1 MNAIFDTGLFPSTPA
16 LTGYWQAI
24 YLEPIVLSGERI
36 TIACAAYTLN
46 EAEVS
51 QSISEQLLSCLYGKK
66 APQIQN
72 MIKWIVESA
81 KAELKKNG
89 CLSEWKPPLAGV
101 VAGKKI
107 KAHDDSL
114 NGLLNQAFRMTAS
127 LSQIAMDTE
136 AEDEDTTP
144 NKPDQQ
150 WSTQIGERIRT
161 INPLLLQHFSKTIS
175 LKNNSKV
182 KCGFMDG
189 HCAINFG
196 LIVPSR
202 LSLTV
207 NATKAKVFDLQL
219 LKNFHGLAPID
230 NYAVVLGVPRSDDPY
245 LTNNI
250 KNRIMEQVA
259 AIRDQAGKDGIK
271 INPVYSAQEAAEKVV
286 EITAYAA

>member
-1 MNAIFDTGLFPSTPA
+1 MNAIFDTSLFPSAPA

-81 KAELKKNG
+81 KAELEKNG

-101 VAGKKI
+101 IAGKKI

-127 LSQIAMDTE
+127 LSQIAMDAE
-136 AEDEDTTP
+136 ADDDETTP
-144 NKPDQQ
+144 SKPDQQ
-150 WSTQIGERIRT
+150 WPTRIIESIRST
-161 INPLLLQHFSKTIS
+161 NPLLLKHFNQTVS
-175 LKNNSKV
+175 LENNSKV
-182 KCGFMDG
+182 KYGFMNRG
-189 HCAINFG
+189 CAINFG

-202 LSLTV
+202 LSPTIQT
-207 NATKAKVFDLQL
+207 AKAKIFDLQL
-219 LKNFHGLAPID
+219 LKSFHGIIPVN
-230 NYAVVLGVPRSDDPY
+230 NYSIILGIPRSDDPY
-245 LTNNI
+245 VTVSTQS
-250 KNRIMEQVA
+250 RMMEQ
-259 AIRDQAGKDGIK
+259 IQTIKDQANKDGIQLTA
-271 INPVYSAQEAAEKVV
+271 VYSAQEAAEKVV
-286 EITAYAA
+286 EITTQVA